1 MPDTAG
7 EVREVAS
14 TLKADPQTD
23 VFLGAAASEHR
34 VTSMRLND
42 RRVLMFATNG
52 LVPGDLDGLTQPAL
66 ALTAPAIYGDGGDGL
81 LTMDR
86 FSD

>member
-1 MPDTAG
+1 
-7 EVREVAS
+7 
-14 TLKADPQTD
+14 
-23 VFLGAAASEHR
+23 
-34 VTSMRLND
+34 MRLND